1 MLTLLAISSL
11 LVEDGIK
18 ADDVY
23 TVLLVGGVMQSGKKT
38 CFPMCKPDLRKGLRS
53 VIALQSFC
61 TKASSQFGLSDWFP
75 TIHKPTGGDG
85 QEEYEYEQSGSVSGG
100 DRKAMERGS
109 LELKRPEAA
118 QVCRVPRKVSDRA
131 SSPQPTDVHMYVF
144 C

>member
-23 TVLLVGGVMQSGKKT
+23 TALLVGGVMQSGKKT
-38 CFPMCKPDLRKGLRS
+38 CFPMCKPDLRKGLHS

-75 TIHKPTGGDG
+75 TTHKPTGGDG

-100 DRKAMERGS
+100 GIGKLWNGGVWKSGLCAPRYHSSWGRC
-109 LELKRPEAA
+109 PEI
-118 QVCRVPRKVSDRA
+118 QWV
-131 SSPQPTDVHMYVF
+131 
-144 C
+144 